1 MSQRC
6 AVIVSL
12 VGLFVCASG
21 ASASFFDS
29 FDSYAGQPDFQAAWP
44 SWAADGSSLVLG
56 PGYVHRESWTS
67 DAARNGRDLDSLTQ
81 YAGTDAAPVKFQFS
95 LYDSDPAGSLGLN
108 AKDWVEL
115 RAYAGDGLPK
125 AGGAVGLEGLIAMG
139 LNTSPT
145 PSSQFHARVMGGGAN
160 NWYVLNAVRTPG
172 WHQLTAMLGATWVR
186 FYVDGVADI
195 TVPLPTGPIAAFD
208 GAIIGSGV
216 SNGYDVAFDDIL
228 VEKTPEPV
236 TLLLL
241 AGGGLFVRR
250 RAPA

>member
-1 MSQRC
+1 MSQRI
-6 AVIVSL
+6 AIFVAF
-12 VGLFVCASG
+12 VGFFVCASG
-21 ASASFFDS
+21 APANFFDD
-29 FDSYAGQPDFQAAWP
+29 FGGYADQTGFQAVWP
-44 SWAADGSSLVLG
+44 SWATDGSSLALG
-56 PGYVHRESWTS
+56 PGYVHREAWTS
-67 DAARNGRDLDSLTQ
+67 HAARNGRNLDSLTD

-95 LYDSDPAGSLGLN
+95 LYDAEPTGSLGLN

-160 NWYVLNAVRTPG
+160 NWYALNAVRTPG
-172 WHQLTAMLGATWVR
+172 WHQLTAFIGASWVQ
-186 FYVDGVADI
+186 FYVDGSLD
-195 TVPLPTGPIAAFD
+195 TVVSLPSGPIAAFD

-228 VEKTPEPV
+228 VEKTPEPA

-241 AGGGLFVRR
+241 AAGGLLARR
-250 RAPA
+250 RRSV